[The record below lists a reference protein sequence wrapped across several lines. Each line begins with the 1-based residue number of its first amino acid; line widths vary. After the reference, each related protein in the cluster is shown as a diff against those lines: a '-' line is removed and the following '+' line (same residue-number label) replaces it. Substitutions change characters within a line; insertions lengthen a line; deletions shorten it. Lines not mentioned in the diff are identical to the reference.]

1 MYYYI
6 NSFYL
11 YGIIGY
17 LFENIL
23 SLVTRGSFMD
33 NILYEPVKPIY
44 GFGVVI
50 IIMLERL
57 VFNRFKMR
65 KLYKIIAV
73 FLLSTLVLTGLEQ
86 LTGVLMEAIFHKA
99 FWDYTD
105 MYFNFGK
112 YISLEVSLIWGVMS
126 VIFVLF
132 IQPFFDKIIKKIP
145 VWFSNIMII
154 ITITDICLSFIN
166 H

>member
-1 MYYYI
+1 
-6 NSFYL
+6 
-11 YGIIGY
+11 
-17 LFENIL
+17 
-23 SLVTRGSFMD
+23 MD

>member
-99 FWDYTD
+99 FWD
-105 MYFNFGK
+105 
-112 YISLEVSLIWGVMS
+112 
-126 VIFVLF
+126 
-132 IQPFFDKIIKKIP
+132 
-145 VWFSNIMII
+145 
-154 ITITDICLSFIN
+154 
-166 H
+166 